1 MGQGD
6 GYKPPPPTPMP
17 IKDDIARNE
26 EAAKLATKQGAN
38 ASRQAND
45 LNEPDANTDAMTRGQ
60 IAKTDTFANQPPVRG
75 VTRVA
80 PSTRATSMGQSSVVT
95 G

>member
-1 MGQGD
+1 
-6 GYKPPPPTPMP
+6 
-17 IKDDIARNE
+17 
-26 EAAKLATKQGAN
+26 
-38 ASRQAND
+38 
-45 LNEPDANTDAMTRGQ
+45 MTRGQ